1 MTQQE
6 KVVAHVSQMIMT
18 LGVKSV
24 RMDDV
29 AASLGMSKRTLYEM
43 FGDKEELLY
52 QSMIYLMQQ
61 HQRCMSQ
68 SVADCENILEVLL
81 RSVRLLGSYGRV
93 KDMEKRLATNLKK
106 FYPNVY
112 NKIKRDHAEH
122 GLAGL
127 RYALDRCMEEGYLD
141 PTVDVE
147 LMARLFLSTS
157 GTLLSEDN
165 IVIPDEVSREEAFG
179 AMVVNFLRGLSSEK
193 GLKIIDELLAR
204 EPRPM
209 KLSERR
215 KMNNN

>member
-61 HQRCMSQ
+61 HRRCMSQ

-179 AMVVNFLRGLSSEK
+179 AMVVNFLRGLSTVK
-193 GLKIIDELLAR
+193 GVQVIDELLAR

-209 KLSERR
+209 KLCERR